1 MSLAFVKAAKTVG
14 AQGLHNTDVNKGV
27 VVPQEDF
34 AVQRDEAGKPV
45 EIVIEELLAQ
55 IGREVG
61 LGIVQERSDVVLKS
75 AFAATLIIHEKGIAV
90 TQQDVAGLEVTVKK
104 VVARSAEEEFNEA
117 VEIVFEGLF
126 VEGDA
131 GEAKKIVFEIVQIP
145 GDGLAVEA
153 GDGIADFVIQ
163 IAAGFHLE
171 SGQHGDNLAVRF
183 DHWGGNDFTSAV
195 FGKEFEKGGVA
206 EVFFKVGTVA
216 EVFSVDLRNGKAV
229 AAKVFGE
236 FEESGVFFGD
246 AVENADGAIL

>member
-45 EIVIEELLAQ
+45 EIVIEELLEQ

-75 AFAATLIIHEKGIAV
+75 AFAAALIIHEKGIAV
-90 TQQDVAGLEVTVKK
+90 TQQDVAGLEVTV
-104 VVARSAEEEFNEA
+104 
-117 VEIVFEGLF
+117 
-126 VEGDA
+126 
-131 GEAKKIVFEIVQIP
+131 KKIVFEIVQIP

-183 DHWGGNDFTSAV
+183 DHWGGNDFTGAV

-236 FEESGVFFGD
+236 FKEGGVFFAD
-246 AVENADGAIL
+246 TVEDADGAVF